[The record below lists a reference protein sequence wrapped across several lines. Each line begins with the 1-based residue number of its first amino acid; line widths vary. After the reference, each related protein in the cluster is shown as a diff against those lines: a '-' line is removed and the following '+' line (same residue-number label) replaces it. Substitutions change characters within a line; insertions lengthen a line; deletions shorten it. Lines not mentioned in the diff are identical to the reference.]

1 MKPQQAIGK
10 YLEEPMLYYT
20 VGTPISKEV
29 ADTLDKYK
37 MDSILVDNNPPP
49 WEPELVRSQAYML
62 NDKDWMA
69 RLTGERIQPA
79 LFDAVR
85 QGSETPYESQSM
97 YSRVMLTP
105 YRK

>member
-1 MKPQQAIGK
+1 MD
-10 YLEEPMLYYT
+10 
-20 VGTPISKEV
+20 KE
-29 ADTLDKYK
+29 
-37 MDSILVDNNPPP
+37 PPP

-85 QGSETPYESQSM
+85 KGLETPYEPQSM
-97 YSRVMLTP
+97 YSKVMLTP
-105 YRK
+105 YRR